1 MIGEGVPEAKHSFPR
16 ASLPYRVCTESVPG
30 PFLGGESA
38 RGHPSLVKPA
48 VKSAPA
54 TAAQPDWARS
64 DELPRGLVPGRGW
77 ESWLW
82 ERRLGMWLRTVGR
95 AGESHHA
102 NTGTAQ
108 GQRVATAPGAPP
120 QGLAEAQDKALP
132 PPHSRPG
139 AVGTRQSHHTGYA
152 LKPAATFCNCCLWRR
167 AGRRPG
173 ARPASQE
180 PLEQKE
186 VRPR

>member
-1 MIGEGVPEAKHSFPR
+1 MGELALGEETGDVVKDCREAS
-16 ASLPYRVCTESVPG
+16 
-30 PFLGGESA
+30 
-38 RGHPSLVKPA
+38 
-48 VKSAPA
+48 
-54 TAAQPDWARS
+54 
-64 DELPRGLVPGRGW
+64 
-77 ESWLW
+77 
-82 ERRLGMWLRTVGR
+82 
-95 AGESHHA
+95 ESHHA

-152 LKPAATFCNCCLWRR
+152 LKPAATFCTCCLWRR

-173 ARPASQE
+173 ARPSSQE